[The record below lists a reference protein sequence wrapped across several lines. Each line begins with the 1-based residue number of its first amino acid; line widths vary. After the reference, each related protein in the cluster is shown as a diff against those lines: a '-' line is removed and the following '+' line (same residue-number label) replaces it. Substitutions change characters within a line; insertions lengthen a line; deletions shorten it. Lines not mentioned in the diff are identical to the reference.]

1 MNVRKT
7 DPETGDQPETAFRL
21 WHLLGVIGVVM
32 LLLMGVAALV
42 NVLVLG
48 YHACGGARARRWCQL
63 AESNRGPTDY
73 ESVA

>member
-7 DPETGDQPETAFRL
+7 DPETGDQPEKAFHL
-21 WHLLGVIGVVM
+21 WRLLGVIGVVM

-48 YHACGGARARRWCQL
+48 Y
-63 AESNRGPTDY
+63 
-73 ESVA
+73 